1 MLIVGAGDYI
11 GSAIARRFA
20 KGGFTVCLGRR
31 NGEKLE
37 PIIKEIENL
46 GGVAYGFTLDARKEE
61 NVVEIFKKVEQE
73 IGNIELVIFNVGGN
87 VVFPILETTARVFRK
102 VWEMAT
108 YAGFLTGREAARY
121 MVPRKKGSI
130 FFYRSNS

>member
-1 MLIVGAGDYI
+1 MDQKIVLIVGAGDYI

-61 NVVEIFKKVEQE
+61 NVVEIFKKIEQE
-73 IGNIELVIFNVGGN
+73 IGKIELVIFNVGGN
-87 VVFPILETTARVFRK
+87 VCFPNSGDYFK
-102 VWEMAT
+102 
-108 YAGFLTGREAARY
+108 
-121 MVPRKKGSI
+121 SI
-130 FFYRSNS
+130 